1 MTAALSTQALWYLTR
16 GSGIVTL
23 LLLSAVVVLGLL
35 TARRTESERWPR
47 FAVAELHRQLALCSV
62 AFLAVHVATA
72 VSDPFAPIGWVSAIV
87 PFSSSY
93 RPLWLGLG
101 TLAVDLL
108 VAILATSLLRH
119 RLNERL
125 WRAVHWLAY
134 LSWPVALFH
143 SLGTGSDVR
152 QGWFLLV
159 VALCVLAVFG
169 AFVAR
174 LGFRWPERA
183 GARLAGAGAAVAVIV
198 IGAAFTALGP
208 LRPGWAQRAGTPSA
222 QLGATA
228 ALARGAASAAAGGGA
243 SLSSALAAPP
253 YRASFVGSVVTT
265 GSSDGREQIAIRATT
280 SGAVRARLAVDLVG
294 RPDGSGG
301 VYVASTRV
309 TYGPATAPTLYSGTA
324 VAVNGSRLTL
334 VVRDGAGSSLTL
346 ALRLD
351 LSGTALHGT
360 LQATS
365 GAIAAAG
372 TSGAGGDDGGRGDG
386 GGGDGGA

>member
-1 MTAALSTQALWYLTR
+1 MTAAVSTQALWYLTR
-16 GSGIVTL
+16 GSGIVTF

-35 TARRTESERWPR
+35 TARRTETTRWPR
-47 FAVAELHRQLALCSV
+47 FAIAELHRQLALSSV

-101 TLAVDLL
+101 TLALDLF

-198 IGAAFTALGP
+198 LGAAFTALGP

-222 QLGATA
+222 QLGATTA
-228 ALARGAASAAAGGGA
+228 HPGGATSAAAGSGA
-243 SLSSALAAPP
+243 GSTSALPAPP
-253 YRASFVGSVVTT
+253 YQASFAGSVVST
-265 GSSDGREQIAIRATT
+265 GLSGGREQIAIRATT
-280 SGAVRARLAVDLVG
+280 SGAGRGVLAVDLIG

-301 VYVASTRV
+301 VSVSSTRA
-309 TYGPATAPTLYSGTA
+309 TYGPAGAPTRYSGTA
-324 VAVNGSRLTL
+324 VSVNGARLTL
-334 VVRDGAGSSLTL
+334 VVSDGAGSPLTL
-346 ALRLD
+346 ALHLE
-351 LSGTALHGT
+351 LSGTAVHGT

-365 GAIAAAG
+365 GGAGTTG
-372 TSGAGGDDGGRGDG
+372 TSGGGDDGGRGDG
-386 GGGDGGA
+386 GGGEGGA